1 MTAPRTSRPRW
12 WVPRRGLG
20 PRAGLDAQHLRER
33 DAPSMDPRFHGADR
47 HVEDLRDVV
56 VGHVL
61 HVGEHHGD
69 AVVLG
74 DLGQSLRHPHRAHDL
89 VRAVVLD
96 RTEVGLRSVVG
107 IDRPQ
112 HGPSFLAP
120 QRVVAGVHPDAV
132 EPGAEGRLAAEL
144 VELAHRHQEG
154 VLRRVMRVLGVAHD
168 PQAQAV
174 DVRPVPLDQ
183 GAERVSVPAGGEPHE
198 VLVGGVVVHIWTLH
212 GGLAGGLGL
221 GDDRVVLG
229 EVQSA
234 QARTCARCSD
244 RDRDGDGVGV
254 PGAEILAGL
263 QIGFGRGDVA

>member
-1 MTAPRTSRPRW
+1 MTAPRTSRPRR
-12 WVPRRGLG
+12 WVPRAAWAA
-20 PRAGLDAQHLRER
+20 RAGLEAQHLRER
-33 DAPSMDPRFHGADR
+33 DAPSVDPRLHGADR
-47 HVEDLRDVV
+47 HVQDLRDVV

-74 DLGQSLRHPHRAHDL
+74 DLGQGLGHPHRAHDL
-89 VRAVVLD
+89 VRAVVLGGA
-96 RTEVGLRSVVG
+96 EVRLRPLVG

-120 QRVVAGVHPDAV
+120 QRVVAGVHADAV

-144 VELAHRHQEG
+144 IELAHRRQEG

-183 GAERVSVPAGGEPHE
+183 RAERVSVPAGGEPDE
-198 VLVGGVVVHIWTLH
+198 VVV
-212 GGLAGGLGL
+212 
-221 GDDRVVLG
+221 GDRFVHVV
-229 EVQSA
+229 
-234 QARTCARCSD
+234 
-244 RDRDGDGVGV
+244 
-254 PGAEILAGL
+254 
-263 QIGFGRGDVA
+263 GRYTADSPAVSVWVTFV